1 MDFSVRFIAQLGN
14 ASYVLQVERVGNSRE
29 RTLVLQWQ
37 CPREK
42 EPDIQFAVAGALTHM
57 DEQH

>member
-14 ASYVLQVERVGNSRE
+14 VLQVERVGNSRA